1 MKGSK
6 IKNSISKENLK
17 KDILNNGLRVNL
29 PRWNFDIR
37 PLLLSH
43 TFRSHLAILFWNKFE
58 KYYPFQLLGVEFSGI
73 PMSIAIQDEG
83 FRRGF
88 NCNVLIYRKTKESQ
102 TNKNLIEGYINT
114 EKIIYIDDIL
124 SSGKS
129 LEKVLFEL
137 NKQQLKIFHSFY
149 IVNFERLDCKLDIK
163 NYSIFLLQDFGL
175 PEFELVD

>member
-1 MKGSK
+1 
-6 IKNSISKENLK
+6 
-17 KDILNNGLRVNL
+17 
-29 PRWNFDIR
+29 
-37 PLLLSH
+37 
-43 TFRSHLAILFWNKFE
+43 
-58 KYYPFQLLGVEFSGI
+58 
-73 PMSIAIQDEG
+73 MSIAIQDEG